1 MQFDPQL
8 NALFLEPD
16 FWYLLGISLIIADI
30 FLGLNFFALAFG
42 AGAILTGVAIDI
54 ALFPSW
60 LVLWER
66 AILIFSI
73 TSLGS
78 LFALKRLV
86 PQGEEKDDIN
96 KY

>member
-8 NALFLEPD
+8 NLLLLEPD
-16 FWYLLGISLIIADI
+16 FWYLLGIFLIIADI
-30 FLGLNFFALAFG
+30 FVGLNFFALAFG
-42 AGAILTGVAIDI
+42 VGAILTGGAIDI

-66 AILIFSI
+66 AILVFAI

-86 PQGEEKDDIN
+86 PQGEGKDDIN